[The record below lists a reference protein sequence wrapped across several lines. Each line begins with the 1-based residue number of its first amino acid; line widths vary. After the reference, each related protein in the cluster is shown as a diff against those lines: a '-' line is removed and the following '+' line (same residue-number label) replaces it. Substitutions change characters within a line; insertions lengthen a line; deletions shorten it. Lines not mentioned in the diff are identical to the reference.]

1 MRGFV
6 PRSYSFLLYVYNYYV
21 MEMDISHRFT
31 FNSKGGGIMDKNTN
45 VVYGSIKVPTQ
56 KELKPIF
63 DKFAFNP
70 DWIKPVECA
79 KVVPRGIILA

>member
-1 MRGFV
+1 M
-6 PRSYSFLLYVYNYYV
+6 S
-21 MEMDISHRFT
+21 E
-31 FNSKGGGIMDKNTN
+31 NTN

-79 KVVPRGIILA
+79 KVVPQGIHLA

>member
-1 MRGFV
+1 
-6 PRSYSFLLYVYNYYV
+6 
-21 MEMDISHRFT
+21 
-31 FNSKGGGIMDKNTN
+31 MDKNTD

-79 KVVPRGIILA
+79 KVIPQGIHLA

>member
-1 MRGFV
+1 
-6 PRSYSFLLYVYNYYV
+6 
-21 MEMDISHRFT
+21 
-31 FNSKGGGIMDKNTN
+31 MDKNTD

-70 DWIKPVECA
+70 DWMKPIECA
-79 KVVPRGIILA
+79 KVVPQRIHLA